1 MPSPLSISRI
11 QEQLFSRKY
20 LSWVMATTRCMSGE
34 RGEMIGEKGSD
45 GNQRGY
51 KKER

>member
-20 LSWVMATTRCMSGE
+20 LSWVMATTRCTKVGK
-34 RGEMIGEKGSD
+34 GEMMRERVRG
-45 GNQRGY
+45 GNQRG
-51 KKER
+51 KKVE